1 MRIMLDTNVLISAL
15 LFPSQKFNSIME
27 YIFAEH
33 ELVLSSYVV
42 EELKSVVRRKFPNR
56 EADIERLLFLM
67 SFEYVYTPDEIDQEL
82 FEIRDVKD
90 YPVLFTA
97 IIEDVDVLITGDK
110 DFSDIVIEKPEIVTP
125 AEFVERYL

>member
-42 EELKSVVRRKFPNR
+42 EELKSVVRRKFPKR
-56 EADIERLLFLM
+56 EADIERLLFLT
-67 SFEYVYTPDEIDQEL
+67 SWQASGTTCLYHPHHIG
-82 FEIRDVKD
+82 KG
-90 YPVLFTA
+90 
-97 IIEDVDVLITGDK
+97 IEDFNK
-110 DFSDIVIEKPEIVTP
+110 
-125 AEFVERYL
+125 

>member
-42 EELKSVVRRKFPNR
+42 RRTELHIGAAGYKYLSTVLAQFQRRVF
-56 EADIERLLFLM
+56 
-67 SFEYVYTPDEIDQEL
+67 
-82 FEIRDVKD
+82 IRYHKGKQGIPVK
-90 YPVLFTA
+90 
-97 IIEDVDVLITGDK
+97 
-110 DFSDIVIEKPEIVTP
+110 
-125 AEFVERYL
+125 R

>member
-42 EELKSVVRRKFPNR
+42 EELKSVVRRKFPKR
-56 EADIERLLFLM
+56 EAD
-67 SFEYVYTPDEIDQEL
+67 
-82 FEIRDVKD
+82 
-90 YPVLFTA
+90 
-97 IIEDVDVLITGDK
+97 
-110 DFSDIVIEKPEIVTP
+110 IEKPEIVTP